1 MFLVGA
7 LLLLAGPSMAQTTN
21 DPSAGSPAGAIYQLP
36 VGGGR
41 ADAAPKDGGDGEG
54 GSAAATGGSGG
65 QTAGNDL
72 YRSENNFGT
81 SSRVPGDP
89 RRSAEGAPSPDASQA
104 AAVDTGST
112 SEAAA
117 FSLLGLIIAGGIG
130 IGLISRR
137 SWS

>member
-1 MFLVGA
+1 M
-7 LLLLAGPSMAQTTN
+7 LLLAAPSMAQTGS

-41 ADAAPKDGGDGEG
+41 ADAAPKDGGSGQG
-54 GSAAATGGSGG
+54 GSAVSGGTGGGRPAQSG
-65 QTAGNDL
+65 L

-89 RRSAEGAPSPDASQA
+89 RGSAQGSPGADTSQA
-104 AAVDTGST
+104 STAETGST
-112 SEAAA
+112 SEGAAI
-117 FSLLGLIIAGGIG
+117 SLLGLIVAGGIG